1 MISKGWCAF
10 EIVLPVVVSHLC
22 GLFQLCGATVWRVLI
37 VCWNRVAF
45 QLCGSICVVCST
57 WCGATVWLVLLGE
70 VQSVWLVL
78 LAVVCSTWCSA
89 VTDAI
94 KIEAPNT
101 DCHKDPGG

>member
-1 MISKGWCAF
+1 M
-10 EIVLPVVVSHLC
+10 
-22 GLFQLCGATVWRVLI
+22 
-37 VCWNRVAF
+37 AF

-57 WCGATVWLVLLGE
+57 WCGATVWLVLLGV

-78 LAVVCSTWCSA
+78 LAVVCSTWCGA